1 MAKSTH
7 EAIADMYPDHADVID
22 TTASDVAGA
31 EAVAAKPP
39 TDVTTADS
47 GAGTDSDSARGGV
60 PDRVELFIPRGGS
73 NEEPNLL
80 IGINGKNYLLPR
92 GKTSKVPP
100 EVASEYRRAM
110 RAQEMLDR
118 KIDELRSD
126 NS

>member
-1 MAKSTH
+1 MAKT
-7 EAIADMYPDHADVID
+7 EKELTAAQTD
-22 TTASDVAGA
+22 TT
-31 EAVAAKPP
+31 P
-39 TDVTTADS
+39 AD
-47 GAGTDSDSARGGV
+47 
-60 PDRVELFIPRGGS
+60 DRVDLFIPRGQA
-73 NEEPNLL
+73 NDEPNLL
-80 IGINGKNYLLPR
+80 ISINGKNYLLPR

>member
-1 MAKSTH
+1 MAKSQDK
-7 EAIADMYPDHADVID
+7 EAVID
-22 TTASDVAGA
+22 TTASEIVAPAPETQA
-31 EAVAAKPP
+31 ENVQIP
-39 TDVTTADS
+39 VEEH
-47 GAGTDSDSARGGV
+47 
-60 PDRVELFIPRGGS
+60 RVELFIPRGGS

-100 EVASEYRRAM
+100 EVAAEYKRAM